1 VLLAPKSGLGPSE
14 VATAIATVR
23 PDGVDVASG
32 VESRPGIKSEAKL
45 VAFIKSTREAAA
57 KLG

>member
-1 VLLAPKSGLGPSE
+1 